1 MDDVLQDERK
11 RGGGGGGGG
20 GLGGEKVVNLD
31 EWRRKTRCGDND
43 QGRSRKKQASK

>member
-1 MDDVLQDERK
+1 MDDVLEDERK
-11 RGGGGGGGG
+11 RGGGG